1 MSNKSSKL
9 DRHDKRLLLE
19 LDSNSRQSFAVLSR
33 KMGIPDETVRY
44 RMNSL
49 IDRGIITGFFTLI
62 DAGQLGYGY
71 YKILLKLHNVDES
84 RVDQIIKYLV
94 EFPAV
99 NWVAR
104 FDVHFDIGFTIRV
117 MQVVELSQFVDEL
130 RRRFT
135 RYINK
140 LTFAINIETEFL
152 SRNYLGANSK
162 RREKSGAI
170 KAPFNPAKLDQ
181 VDFEILRALS
191 TNTRCPATEIAKII
205 GITSETVQQRIKKM
219 ERRRIIIRYSL
230 MIDPHALSQINYYV
244 LVYLNYPTTERLC
257 SFVEYCREHSRISYF
272 IKALGEWNYELNL
285 EVESLEQY
293 RSIMM
298 DLARKYSDIIR
309 DYQGMPVSKVLK
321 LTFEP

>member
-1 MSNKSSKL
+1 MSNKSAKL
-9 DRHDKRLLLE
+9 DRYDKRLIVE

-33 KMGIPDETVRY
+33 KLAIPEETVRY

-49 IDRGIITGFFTLI
+49 IERGIIAGFFTVI
-62 DAGQLGYGY
+62 DAGQLGNGY

-94 EFPAV
+94 ECSAV

-104 FDVHFDIGFTIRV
+104 FDAHFDIGFTIRI
-117 MQVVELSQFVDEL
+117 MRIVELSEFIDEL

-152 SRNYLGANSK
+152 SRNYLGGATKK
-162 RREKSGAI
+162 RETSAAI
-170 KAPFNPAKLDQ
+170 KAPASPAKLDQ
-181 VDFEILRALS
+181 IGLDILRKLS
-191 TNTRCPATEIAKII
+191 TNTRCPATDIAKSV

-219 ERRRIIIRYSL
+219 ERQRIIVRYSL
-230 MIDPHALSQINYYV
+230 MIDTHALSQINYYV
-244 LVYLNYPTTERLC
+244 LLYLNYSTTERLC
-257 SFVEYCREHSRISYF
+257 SFVDYCRVHPRISYL
-272 IKALGEWNYELNL
+272 IKALGEWDYELNL
-285 EVESLEQY
+285 EVDSLEQY

-298 DLARKYSDIIR
+298 ELTRKYSDIIR